1 MVGRKQRF
9 RTVLLI
15 LLLAAAIVGGVFA
28 VSYFTDG
35 VTFPWEVVT
44 KNEEPEQAASEPAKE
59 EPKLVVKEKAT
70 EPEAKPT
77 PEAEKVEEKPEVQ
90 PEEENKT
97 EDEATEEKSNDLSND
112 MKLKYYG
119 KLAVEDGKLVD
130 SEGHEVL
137 LMGVSTHGINWYP
150 DFASA
155 DTIKSLR
162 DSWGINVIRLAMYTS
177 DYNGYCVGGEANQEK
192 LKEVIDEAVEAATD
206 NDMYVII
213 DWHTLNDGNPNEY
226 KSEAI
231 QFFGELVR
239 KYEANENVI
248 YEICNE
254 PNGDTTWRDIRKYAN
269 EVIPVIRSV
278 DKDALIL
285 VGTPDWSSDLV
296 SVLKNPLE
304 FENIMYT
311 YHFYAG
317 SHGNSQRNAL
327 RDALDKGL
335 PVFISEYGLVNA
347 DGDGEVDMDEAEA
360 WFDLIR
366 KEYGVSSCMWNLSNK
381 DEGSAMI
388 NADCDKLSDFTE
400 EDLSKSAIMLIDEIS
415 QLKHSDYEEG
425 VDWLTPVKKNNR

>member
-1 MVGRKQRF
+1 MVGKKQRF

-213 DWHTLNDGNPNEY
+213 DWHTLNDGDPNEY